1 MEATD
6 IAYMAGLFDGEG
18 SIDYTKRF
26 DTKRKNRPRSY
37 LCWRITCEIGMTDYH
52 VLKWFHETLD
62 LGTFRPRKS
71 DTKNFPRFARKHGII
86 SKKGSEVSPNGVVA
100 SIYKK
105 PSQKKILEILEKLR
119 NTNNSLMGRKIVK
132 EKKKLVITVFDKLK
146 NKDDRPKNEKIYR
159 QDIADEV
166 TKQLS
171 VKTDRQFVR
180 NVLREKRSAK
190 LEKKLNKP
198 I

>member
-1 MEATD
+1 
-6 IAYMAGLFDGEG
+6 
-18 SIDYTKRF
+18 
-26 DTKRKNRPRSY
+26 
-37 LCWRITCEIGMTDYH
+37 
-52 VLKWFHETLD
+52 
-62 LGTFRPRKS
+62 
-71 DTKNFPRFARKHGII
+71 
-86 SKKGSEVSPNGVVA
+86 
-100 SIYKK
+100 
-105 PSQKKILEILEKLR
+105 
-119 NTNNSLMGRKIVK
+119 MGRKIVK

>member
-1 MEATD
+1 MNKEKDNYLTK
-6 IAYMAGLFDGEG
+6 GEMLEFLKKKKIL
-18 SIDYTKRF
+18 ID
-26 DTKRKNRPRSY
+26 
-37 LCWRITCEIGMTDYH
+37 
-52 VLKWFHETLD
+52 
-62 LGTFRPRKS
+62 S

-86 SKKGSEVSPNGVVA
+86 YKKGSEVSPNGVVA
-100 SIYKK
+100 LVYKK

-146 NKDDRPKNEKIYR
+146 NKDDRSKNEKIYR

-166 TKQLS
+166 AKQLS

-180 NVLREKRSAK
+180 NVLREKRSAQ

>member
-1 MEATD
+1 MTEIMNKEKD
-6 IAYMAGLFDGEG
+6 NYL
-18 SIDYTKRF
+18 TKSEMLEF
-26 DTKRKNRPRSY
+26 
-37 LCWRITCEIGMTDYH
+37 
-52 VLKWFHETLD
+52 LKKKKILVD
-62 LGTFRPRKS
+62 S

-100 SIYKK
+100 LVYKK

-166 TKQLS
+166 AKQLS

-180 NVLREKRSAK
+180 NVLREKRSAQ

>member
-1 MEATD
+1 MNKEKDNYLTKSEMLEFLKKKT
-6 IAYMAGLFDGEG
+6 IL
-18 SIDYTKRF
+18 ID
-26 DTKRKNRPRSY
+26 
-37 LCWRITCEIGMTDYH
+37 
-52 VLKWFHETLD
+52 
-62 LGTFRPRKS
+62 S

-86 SKKGSEVSPNGVVA
+86 SKKGNEVSPNGVVA
-100 SIYKK
+100 LTYKK
-105 PSQKKILEILEKLR
+105 PSQEKILVILKKLR
-119 NTNNSLMGRKIVK
+119 NTNNSLMGRKIVR

>member
-1 MEATD
+1 MNKEKDNYLTKSEMLEFLKKKK
-6 IAYMAGLFDGEG
+6 IL
-18 SIDYTKRF
+18 ID
-26 DTKRKNRPRSY
+26 
-37 LCWRITCEIGMTDYH
+37 
-52 VLKWFHETLD
+52 
-62 LGTFRPRKS
+62 S
-71 DTKNFPRFARKHGII
+71 DTKNFPRFTKKHGII
-86 SKKGSEVSPNGVVA
+86 SKKGNEVSPNGVVA
-100 SIYKK
+100 LVYKK

-119 NTNNSLMGRKIVK
+119 NTNNSLVGRKIVK

-146 NKDDRPKNEKIYR
+146 NKDDRSKNEKIYR

-166 TKQLS
+166 AKQLS

-180 NVLREKRSAK
+180 NVLREKRSTK

>member
-1 MEATD
+1 MTEIMNKEKD
-6 IAYMAGLFDGEG
+6 NYL
-18 SIDYTKRF
+18 TKSEMLEF
-26 DTKRKNRPRSY
+26 
-37 LCWRITCEIGMTDYH
+37 
-52 VLKWFHETLD
+52 LKKKKILVD
-62 LGTFRPRKS
+62 S

>member
-1 MEATD
+1 MNKEKDNYLTK
-6 IAYMAGLFDGEG
+6 IEMLKFLKKKKVL
-18 SIDYTKRF
+18 ID
-26 DTKRKNRPRSY
+26 
-37 LCWRITCEIGMTDYH
+37 
-52 VLKWFHETLD
+52 
-62 LGTFRPRKS
+62 S

-86 SKKGSEVSPNGVVA
+86 SKKGNEVSPNGVIA
-100 SIYKK
+100 LLYQK
-105 PSQKKILEILEKLR
+105 PSQEKILEILEKLR

-166 TKQLS
+166 AKQLN
-171 VKTDRQFVR
+171 VKTDRQLVR

-190 LEKKLNKP
+190 LDKKLNKP
-198 I
+198 K